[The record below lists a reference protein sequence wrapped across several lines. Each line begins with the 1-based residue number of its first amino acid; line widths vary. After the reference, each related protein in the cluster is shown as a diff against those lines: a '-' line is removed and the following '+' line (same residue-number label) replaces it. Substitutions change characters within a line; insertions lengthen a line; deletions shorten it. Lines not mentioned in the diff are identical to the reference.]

1 MKLNKFVFEDK
12 AREWR
17 LENSNF
23 NRLTLL
29 VGASGVGKTQ
39 ILKAI
44 HALKEVSKGESINGI
59 KWYADF
65 SIGIMDFYTW
75 EGEFEKLDTNP
86 FVAEDEEDE
95 GIKNKP
101 KLLYEKIT
109 LNGNTIA
116 ERTHDRIIFQGKETI
131 KLSREK
137 SLVNHLKEESEVS
150 GILSEM
156 AKIHMTDHSSS
167 QQEAIRINFFDANK
181 LAKKFNSLKKIQES
195 EIDIRG
201 KLFLIYK
208 NDEKTFNLIKARFI
222 DIFPQ
227 VEDIKV
233 APLDLDKEEM
243 PAIFKDYPFIQ
254 IKEKGVERWVRQ
266 NNISSGMFRSLIHI
280 GELYLSPE
288 GTVFLIDEFENSLG
302 INCIDEL
309 TADILQSKR
318 QLQFILTSHHPYIIN
333 SINFSNWKLV
343 TRNASVVKTHD
354 ITKFNFGK
362 SKHDAFMQLLQL
374 DEYQTGSENL

>member
-101 KLLYEKIT
+101 KLLYEK
-109 LNGNTIA
+109 NHPQ
-116 ERTHDRIIFQGKETI
+116 RQYDCGKD
-131 KLSREK
+131 S
-137 SLVNHLKEESEVS
+137 
-150 GILSEM
+150 
-156 AKIHMTDHSSS
+156 
-167 QQEAIRINFFDANK
+167 
-181 LAKKFNSLKKIQES
+181 
-195 EIDIRG
+195 
-201 KLFLIYK
+201 
-208 NDEKTFNLIKARFI
+208 
-222 DIFPQ
+222 
-227 VEDIKV
+227 
-233 APLDLDKEEM
+233 
-243 PAIFKDYPFIQ
+243 
-254 IKEKGVERWVRQ
+254 
-266 NNISSGMFRSLIHI
+266 
-280 GELYLSPE
+280 
-288 GTVFLIDEFENSLG
+288 
-302 INCIDEL
+302 
-309 TADILQSKR
+309 
-318 QLQFILTSHHPYIIN
+318 
-333 SINFSNWKLV
+333 
-343 TRNASVVKTHD
+343 
-354 ITKFNFGK
+354 
-362 SKHDAFMQLLQL
+362 
-374 DEYQTGSENL
+374 